1 MKFTFIDCY
10 TSGGSNLKYHK
21 GDSLTQHQKKRK
33 KCSKKAKEII
43 SHIPKDFTV
52 AVEDESIF
60 IHDALIRRMWTPK
73 GKRPIVLTSG
83 SHQKT
88 CVFGAL
94 CIDGRQFFRQYST
107 FNQDMFLRY
116 LKELQ
121 RKFRKLILFLDRA
134 AQHYRSSKVRK
145 HLEGRKGVIR
155 VEYLP
160 KGSPGLSDR

>member
-1 MKFTFIDCY
+1 
-10 TSGGSNLKYHK
+10 
-21 GDSLTQHQKKRK
+21 
-33 KCSKKAKEII
+33 
-43 SHIPKDFTV
+43 
-52 AVEDESIF
+52 
-60 IHDALIRRMWTPK
+60 MWTPK

-107 FNQDMFLRY
+107 FNQDTFVQY

-121 RKFRKLILFLDRA
+121 MKFRKLILFLDRA

-145 HLEGRKGVIR
+145 HLEESKGVIR

-160 KGSPGLSDR
+160 KRQPECSPLHIPKRHSTFFIQTVLSLPTLPSSPLEHAGSESIV